1 MNAAIDQEC
10 EKYIQQNNLVDEV
23 NKKIDDI
30 YKSKNAKRP
39 YNGELPDGN
48 NGLGLMLLGVTGDQ
62 VLEKEVYEK
71 IKSVCTIASARNGT
85 S

>member
-23 NKKIDDI
+23 NKKIDAI

-39 YNGELPDGN
+39 SYNGVLPEGN
-48 NGLGLMLLGVTGDQ
+48 DGLGLIVIRCYRRSGFG
-62 VLEKEVYEK
+62 KR
-71 IKSVCTIASARNGT
+71 SV
-85 S
+85 